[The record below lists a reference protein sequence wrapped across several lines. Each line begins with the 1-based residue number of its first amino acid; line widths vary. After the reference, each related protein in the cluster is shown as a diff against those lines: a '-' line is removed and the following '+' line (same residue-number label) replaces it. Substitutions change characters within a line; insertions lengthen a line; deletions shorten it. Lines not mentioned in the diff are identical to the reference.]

1 MQKNQEKKLMITT
14 GIIRWLRFPIAII
27 AFFIGALLFDFD
39 ENWQYYLIT
48 VLILIW
54 LFYILWKHRRLK
66 HDSKNLYIMRGKDET
81 VVPLANILSI
91 KRSRA
96 KVNGGRYWIL
106 IYLDNLKQ
114 ERKLRFDSDF
124 NKPFF
129 NAVKENNPEVVI
141 WEHPFF
147 NH

>member
-14 GIIRWLRFPIAII
+14 GIIRWLRFPLAII
-27 AFFIGALLFDFD
+27 AFFIGAFLFDFD

-54 LFYILWKHRRLK
+54 LLYILWKHRRLM

-81 VVPLANILSI
+81 VVPLADIISI

-129 NAVKENNPEVVI
+129 NAVKENNPAVVI

>member
-1 MQKNQEKKLMITT
+1 MITT
-14 GIIRWLRFPIAII
+14 GIIRWLRFP
-27 AFFIGALLFDFD
+27 LLFVSIFMAA
-39 ENWQYYLIT
+39 ETLRFNANWSYYFL
-48 VLILIW
+48 VFLILIG
-54 LFYILWKHRRLK
+54 LSYLLWNRRRLR
-66 HDSKNLYIMRGKDET
+66 HDSKNLYILKGKTET
-81 VVPLANILSI
+81 VVSLKNVISI

-96 KVNGGRYWIL
+96 KVNGSRYWIL
-106 IYLDNLKQ
+106 IYLDNLKD

-129 NAVKENNPEVVI
+129 DAVKENNPEVVI

>member
-1 MQKNQEKKLMITT
+1 MKKNQEEKLMITT
-14 GIIRWLRFPIAII
+14 GIIRWLRFP
-27 AFFIGALLFDFD
+27 LLFIAVFMAV
-39 ENWQYYLIT
+39 ETMRFNPNWSYYLL
-48 VLILIW
+48 VFLILTG
-54 LFYILWKHRRLK
+54 LSYLLWNRRRLR
-66 HDSKNLYIMRGKDET
+66 HDSKFLYILRGKTET
-81 VVPLANILSI
+81 NVPLANIISI

-96 KVNGGRYWIL
+96 KVNSSRYWIL
-106 IYLDNLKQ
+106 IYLDNVKE

-129 NAVKENNPEVVI
+129 DAVRENNPEVVI